1 MVLYTTPE
9 SKDLSGKTN
18 WIMHQY
24 HLGTKENEKHGE
36 YVASKVFYQQPEHV
50 KLRGKGTQDDL
61 QTAEKVSPVT
71 PSSAT
76 REPSWIKK
84 QRLDIDQARES
95 HHSPETPPL
104 NLNELESLLF
114 DSRDDNDERT
124 NIDLSMLTTPVN
136 EGIDNIDL
144 SQNLLDPQ
152 QLAEAF
158 PLFTGS
164 IQSQFPNKDGE
175 NGQHNE
181 QHSLSIS
188 AHLGPDQS
196 NDDIEEWLNLDRD
209 IAKKNDIEDHQNLDL
224 NIAKT
229 NDIEDYQ
236 NFDLGIAKENNI
248 EDYLN
253 LDLDIAKK
261 NDIEDYQNLDC
272 DAPTTDF
279 RLSQLDFI
287 SQDSYIAWG
296 GNKTME

>member
-1 MVLYTTPE
+1 
-9 SKDLSGKTN
+9 
-18 WIMHQY
+18 
-24 HLGTKENEKHGE
+24 
-36 YVASKVFYQQPEHV
+36 
-50 KLRGKGTQDDL
+50 
-61 QTAEKVSPVT
+61 
-71 PSSAT
+71 
-76 REPSWIKK
+76 
-84 QRLDIDQARES
+84 
-95 HHSPETPPL
+95 
-104 NLNELESLLF
+104 
-114 DSRDDNDERT
+114 
-124 NIDLSMLTTPVN
+124 MLTTPVN

-158 PLFTGS
+158 PLFTDS
-164 IQSQFPNKDGE
+164 IQSQFPNRDGE
-175 NGQHNE
+175 NGEHNE

-272 DAPTTDF
+272 NTPTTDF
-279 RLSQLDFI
+279 RLSQLVFLF
-287 SQDSYIAWG
+287 SQSLSLH
-296 GNKTME
+296 